1 MTADNAPVL
10 IVILAMFATFMT
22 VVATV
27 HIWSNLPAKT
37 AERRR
42 KSPAPAT
49 LHAQPAR

>member
-22 VVATV
+22 VVGTV

-37 AERRR
+37 ARRR
-42 KSPAPAT
+42 PAQAPANVQ
-49 LHAQPAR
+49 AQPAR